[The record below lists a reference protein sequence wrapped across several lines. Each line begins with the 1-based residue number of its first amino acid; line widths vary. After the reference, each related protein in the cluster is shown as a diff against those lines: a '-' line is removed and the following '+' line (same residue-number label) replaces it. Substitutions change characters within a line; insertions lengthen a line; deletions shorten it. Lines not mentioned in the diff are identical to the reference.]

1 MSRLREFDRNDVVT
15 KALDLFWSD
24 GYNASSISK
33 LIAVMGIN
41 RSSLYAT
48 FGSKDNLFSEAMACY
63 AKRRKDLHSSTLNGI
78 EDPLQAIRVFYY
90 RKFLGEDVNL
100 SNGCLLFNTVSE
112 LSNTSPGIANEAGD
126 YLLEVRELFLNRLI
140 EARDKGLIDEKK
152 DVDAQADYLLA
163 MIAGLRSLSKMGSG
177 RHALQKVID
186 TTLDSL
192 VL

>member
-1 MSRLREFDRNDVVT
+1 MSRLREFDRNEVVT

-48 FGSKDNLFSEAMACY
+48 FGSKDNLFLEAMACY
-63 AKRRKDLHSSTLNGI
+63 AQRRKDLHSATLNGI

-90 RKFLGEDVNL
+90 RKFLGEDVDL

-112 LSNTSPGIANEAGD
+112 LNNTSPGIANEAGD

-140 EARDKGLIDEKK
+140 EARDKGMIDEKK
-152 DVDAQADYLLA
+152 DIDALADYLLA
-163 MIAGLRSLSKMGSG
+163 MIAGLRSLSKMGSD